1 MATSRA
7 LVDTNV
13 LVYALFPSAP
23 QHAASRALVESARAP
38 DAGLVVFPQM
48 LAEFFAVVTN
58 PRRVS
63 PEKSVADALSA
74 VEQFLALPG
83 LALLPVPVDVVSR
96 WVQLVRAKPVTGG
109 DVFDYQA
116 AAAMLSS
123 GIPTIYTYNA
133 TDFSGIHGVTAL
145 EPPSPAAASPPAP

>member
-1 MATSRA
+1 M
-7 LVDTNV
+7 
-13 LVYALFPSAP
+13 
-23 QHAASRALVESARAP
+23 VEAARAP
-38 DAGLVVFPQM
+38 DAALCIFPQM

-58 PRRVS
+58 PRRVT
-63 PEKSVADALSA
+63 PAKSVADALSA

-123 GIPTIYTYNA
+123 GIATVYTYNTA
-133 TDFSGIHGVTAL
+133 DFAGIPGITAV
-145 EPPSPAAASPPAP
+145 EPPPPMPPTPPAP